1 MATETLTT
9 LTINEL
15 SRAKFESL
23 ASNEQ
28 LEVNQLYMITD
39 DGIELIYRGA
49 VLSSVPYYKNN
60 VVFDD
65 DVYYICTDACICNQE
80 TNENMPGSDITHWKK
95 LCHQNGAPIND
106 SASTTETVWSSS
118 KIYDLLYPHVVYG
131 SDDYTTGVLAHNEK
145 VDDLTDSSFQITG
158 VDLTPYKRIKCYIA
172 ANSDKAS
179 KARTTPPMVVEIY
192 LEEGQKFRGP
202 AITNNFY
209 IGQAVGYCTEDR
221 NVLYRLCV
229 AVNPDKTK
237 VCFVDQSTLYGTT
250 IGGRNDNARYLYK
263 IEGYKI

>member
-65 DVYYICTDACICNQE
+65 DV
-80 TNENMPGSDITHWKK
+80 
-95 LCHQNGAPIND
+95 
-106 SASTTETVWSSS
+106 
-118 KIYDLLYPHVVYG
+118 
-131 SDDYTTGVLAHNEK
+131 
-145 VDDLTDSSFQITG
+145 
-158 VDLTPYKRIKCYIA
+158 
-172 ANSDKAS
+172 
-179 KARTTPPMVVEIY
+179 
-192 LEEGQKFRGP
+192 
-202 AITNNFY
+202 
-209 IGQAVGYCTEDR
+209 
-221 NVLYRLCV
+221 
-229 AVNPDKTK
+229 
-237 VCFVDQSTLYGTT
+237 
-250 IGGRNDNARYLYK
+250 
-263 IEGYKI
+263 

>member
-80 TNENMPGSDITHWKK
+80 TNENMPASDITHWKK

-131 SDDYTTGVLAHNEK
+131 SDDYTTGVFALNGE
-145 VDDLTDSSFQITG
+145 VD
-158 VDLTPYKRIKCYIA
+158 
-172 ANSDKAS
+172 
-179 KARTTPPMVVEIY
+179 
-192 LEEGQKFRGP
+192 
-202 AITNNFY
+202 
-209 IGQAVGYCTEDR
+209 
-221 NVLYRLCV
+221 
-229 AVNPDKTK
+229 
-237 VCFVDQSTLYGTT
+237 TL
-250 IGGRNDNARYLYK
+250 
-263 IEGYKI
+263 